1 MDTDRQLKK
10 NSLNRCHQL
19 SVVLQWKCAPDQLM
33 PQTSGKE
40 TVTIISGT
48 HHQERVLSG
57 RGPQHFHM
65 LRILRRPTNVL
76 NQVDLPMVE
85 ILTCHL
91 TILECSFCL
100 LKQRN

>member
-1 MDTDRQLKK
+1 MDIDRELKK

-19 SVVLQWKCAPDQLM
+19 SVVLPWKCAPDQLM

-40 TVTIISGT
+40 IVTIISGT
-48 HHQERVLSG
+48 HHQERVISG
-57 RGPQHFHM
+57 RGAQHSLM
-65 LRILRRPTNVL
+65 LCILHRPTNVL

-85 ILTCHL
+85 TLMCHL

-100 LKQRN
+100 LKQRY

>member
-1 MDTDRQLKK
+1 MDIDRELEK

-19 SVVLQWKCAPDQLM
+19 NVVLPWICAPDQLM

-40 TVTIISGT
+40 TVTVSGT
-48 HHQERVLSG
+48 RHQERVLSG
-57 RGPQHFHM
+57 RGAQHSLM
-65 LRILRRPTNVL
+65 LCILCRPTNVL

-85 ILTCHL
+85 TLTCHL
-91 TILECSFCL
+91 TILECSFCI